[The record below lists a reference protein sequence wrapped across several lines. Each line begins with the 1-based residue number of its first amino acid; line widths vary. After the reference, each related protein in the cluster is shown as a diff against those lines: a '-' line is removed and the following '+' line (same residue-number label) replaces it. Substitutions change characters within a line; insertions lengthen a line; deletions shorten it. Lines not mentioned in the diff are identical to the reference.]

1 MLKSCELEFSGSS
14 MDLSPTSTVFAEKDS
29 NLRIV
34 LLGRTGVGKS
44 AAAKTILG
52 NKVHPWLSSA
62 TLFCEKKTNV
72 HAGLNLTVIDTP
84 GLFRTVKSNKDIVME
99 IAKCISL
106 AAPGPHVFLI
116 VLQSTSFTPEDE
128 KTVEIIKKTFG
139 KQAARY
145 TMVLFTHGDELREAN
160 INIEDML
167 EIHKPLKRIISQ
179 CSVLKKFEDKYHVF
193 DKEDEDLAQVS
204 ELLEKINRMVQRN
217 GGSFYTKEMFEE
229 SLRAKQ
235 EEMKRPFREN
245 LGFYPEGAKRDA
257 PQAKMDSDFRI
268 VLLGRSGVGKS
279 AAGNTILGRRLFQ
292 SRVSLSSVTQV
303 CQRESSYRCGFNL
316 DVVDTP
322 DLFGSKLEHLVCPK
336 QIARC
341 ISMAAPGPHVFLIVL
356 QLTRFTPEESKT
368 VEIIQRLFGEEAA
381 RYTMVLFTYG
391 DVLKEENMTMENLLE
406 QHQPL
411 KRFISRC
418 SILEK
423 FEDKYHVF
431 DNEAAD
437 RTQVSELLKKINKM
451 VEQNGGSYY
460 SNEMFREAQ
469 KAKQEEMDRLHRES
483 PRTFFID
490 GRKQAE
496 RENSFI
502 RAAMDPAAG
511 GAAAGGAAAGGAAA
525 GGAAAGGAAAGGAAN
540 ISNILE
546 MLGELLPLE

>member
-1 MLKSCELEFSGSS
+1 M
-14 MDLSPTSTVFAEKDS
+14 
-29 NLRIV
+29 IV

-167 EIHKPLKRIISQ
+167 EIHKPLK
-179 CSVLKKFEDKYHVF
+179 H
-193 DKEDEDLAQVS
+193 
-204 ELLEKINRMVQRN
+204 
-217 GGSFYTKEMFEE
+217 
-229 SLRAKQ
+229 
-235 EEMKRPFREN
+235 
-245 LGFYPEGAKRDA
+245 
-257 PQAKMDSDFRI
+257 
-268 VLLGRSGVGKS
+268 
-279 AAGNTILGRRLFQ
+279 
-292 SRVSLSSVTQV
+292 
-303 CQRESSYRCGFNL
+303 
-316 DVVDTP
+316 
-322 DLFGSKLEHLVCPK
+322 
-336 QIARC
+336 
-341 ISMAAPGPHVFLIVL
+341 
-356 QLTRFTPEESKT
+356 
-368 VEIIQRLFGEEAA
+368 
-381 RYTMVLFTYG
+381 
-391 DVLKEENMTMENLLE
+391 
-406 QHQPL
+406 
-411 KRFISRC
+411 
-418 SILEK
+418 
-423 FEDKYHVF
+423 KYHVF

-469 KAKQEEMDRLHRES
+469 KAKQEEMDRLHREIDFGDMPVQVCSSSEPHKHKDLFKSS
-483 PRTFFID
+483 P
-490 GRKQAE
+490 
-496 RENSFI
+496 
-502 RAAMDPAAG
+502 
-511 GAAAGGAAAGGAAA
+511 
-525 GGAAAGGAAAGGAAN
+525 
-540 ISNILE
+540 
-546 MLGELLPLE
+546 